1 MSNDE
6 RVILYPLPHKIKG
19 FICTDNDGGE
29 IFFLNSRLTNESNRA
44 TMLHEIKHKK
54 NNDVYTECC
63 VNAIEYERHK
73 GDI

>member
-54 NNDVYTECC
+54 IMTSTQ
-63 VNAIEYERHK
+63 NAA
-73 GDI
+73 